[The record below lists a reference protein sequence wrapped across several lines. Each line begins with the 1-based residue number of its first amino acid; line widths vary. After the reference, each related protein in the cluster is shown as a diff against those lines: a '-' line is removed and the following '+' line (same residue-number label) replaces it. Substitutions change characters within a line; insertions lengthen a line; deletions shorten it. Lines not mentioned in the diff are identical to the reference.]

1 MAKISYQFDEHS
13 CALSSLR
20 ILTYLLTKKRGWK
33 NMAFNSHPP
42 YSLKTLEE
50 EMEDYGFELT
60 FFEAEKEEFS
70 YPSNQNGPFLALLNE
85 NERTHMTVVTKIDD
99 DQVTYLD
106 PAVGKVVT
114 KKEKFLSIWTGIYG
128 VLVQTVIMKP
138 PNAKRIVPIWREIVS
153 DGLLFLA
160 EVSLGLALAFLDRAP
175 LWLTLTCMGLALVL
189 EEGRRLFI
197 LSSIKEFDK
206 KYLSAVYD
214 EDPKRIKT
222 NYERY
227 NLLKKSLFADVASII
242 SQIGACLLIAVI
254 VGMNSP
260 SFFLSLG
267 GVLALLC
274 GEKFIFH
281 RYFYTK
287 RVRMQKEEQL
297 LYGSSEEAEKRQLL
311 FSLSQDADKYGK
323 MMLIE
328 KAILTITMAAF
339 SILPSIMA
347 NDSSLNYYLF
357 HLFALL
363 FIQKGGSDVFEYAF
377 NRKER
382 EKNLL
387 YFREYLSKISS

>member
-1 MAKISYQFDEHS
+1 M
-13 CALSSLR
+13 
-20 ILTYLLTKKRGWK
+20 T
-33 NMAFNSHPP
+33 FNSHPP
-42 YSLKTLEE
+42 YSLKTLED

-60 FFEAEKEEFS
+60 FYEAEKEEFS
-70 YPSNQNGPFLALLNE
+70 YPSNQKGPFLALLNE
-85 NERTHMTVVTKIDD
+85 NEQAHMTVVTRIDD

-106 PAVGKVVT
+106 PAVGKVII
-114 KKEKFLSIWTGIYG
+114 KKEKFLSVWTGIYG

-138 PNAKRIVPIWREIVS
+138 PKPKRIVPIWREIVS
-153 DGLLFLA
+153 DGLLFLS
-160 EVSLGLALAFLDRAP
+160 EVSLGLALAFLDRTP
-175 LWLTLTCMGLALVL
+175 LWLTLTCMALALIL

-197 LSSIKEFDK
+197 LSSIKAFDK
-206 KYLSAVYD
+206 KYLSSVYD
-214 EDPKRIKT
+214 ENPKRIKT

-227 NLLKKSLFADVASII
+227 NLLKKNLFGDVASVI
-242 SQIGACLLIAVI
+242 SQIGACILIAVI

-287 RVRMQKEEQL
+287 RVRMQKEEKL

-328 KAILTITMAAF
+328 KAILAITVAAF

-387 YFREYLSKISS
+387 YFREYLSKTRS